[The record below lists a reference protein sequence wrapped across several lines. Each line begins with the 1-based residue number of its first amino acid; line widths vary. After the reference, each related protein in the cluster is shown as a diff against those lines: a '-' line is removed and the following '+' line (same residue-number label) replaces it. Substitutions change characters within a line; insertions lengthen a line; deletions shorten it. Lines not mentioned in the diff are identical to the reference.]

1 MADIPISDLD
11 GTSVLPR
18 LAPDLSFPSGS
29 LSGAAFYRVI
39 LDPSGGLT
47 TALSLTGKFS
57 VSFLEFANLTA
68 EAITIQLTIDG
79 TVIWNDTFTTSS
91 KVILLGAREGSGG
104 GTPQEIQCN
113 SSLLLEIQTATD
125 TSVVL
130 SYLARPIL

>member
-18 LAPDLSFPSGS
+18 LAPDLSFPSGV
-29 LSGAAFYRVI
+29 LSGSIYQVV

-47 TALSLTGKFS
+47 TALSLSGKFS
-57 VSFLEFANLTA
+57 INYIEFAGLTA
-68 EAITIQLTIDG
+68 ETITIKLTIDG
-79 TVIWNDTFTTSS
+79 TVIWNDTFTAASTAR
-91 KVILLGAREGSGG
+91 LLGAREGSANGIS
-104 GTPQEIQCN
+104 QEIQCN

-130 SYLARPIL
+130 NYLARPIL